1 MKYCQSALDNEYQIG
16 TVYDFELDS
25 HADSDYQSDTNN
37 NTNNNP
43 ADRLEQDSQGQ
54 LDIEEEFDYQDSQSE
69 LDTEAGYEPEF
80 NQDLGTGNDNSD
92 ESLPQINVD
101 PATQGVTVEHENPT
115 ISVLWDRA
123 AQEAIIATSPGP
135 TIAARALAIVHTA
148 IYDAWSAYEGTPISS
163 TTETDWLQRPES
175 ENTEANKTEAMSYA
189 AYQAL
194 SDLFPEQ
201 QEIFANLMQELGYD
215 LDVESYDP
223 STAAGIGYLSAQALL
238 EYRSQDGSNQGGY
251 DNPYGDG
258 IPGDGTPYSDTTGY
272 QPVNTP
278 DNVKYIE
285 QFTPEN
291 IPVNNAPLD
300 PQNGQ
305 KPLTPQFG
313 NVTPFGLESGDQ
325 YRPEAPQPFLL
336 VDGSVDLEAGTI
348 TLGDGEV
355 VEISKDLI
363 GTVINPEFIA
373 QAEEI
378 INISANLTDE
388 QKLIAEFWEDG
399 PGTSF
404 PPGNSLTFGQYV
416 SARDNHNLDE
426 DVELFLALGNSQL
439 DSAIAAWESKYFYN
453 YARPHR
459 VIRELGE
466 QGLIGEYNE
475 DLGGYAIKAYAG
487 PGQGTQ
493 TILASEFTTY
503 QFGASDVAPPFPEY
517 ISGHSTFS
525 AAGAEVLEQYTG
537 SDYFG
542 GSVTLEA
549 GSSRFE
555 QGITP
560 ASSVTLEWDAFS
572 DFADESGIS
581 RLYGG
586 IHFSE
591 GDQNGRALGREVGNA
606 AYEKAQYY
614 INGGENAIVY
624 ADLENNPSSD
634 EPAQYSID
642 DSSSSGYA
650 EVEDGLDPFYG
661 EQAYYVLEDTQEE
674 IVLV

>member
-1 MKYCQSALDNEYQIG
+1 MKYCQPALDNEYQLG
-16 TVYDFELDS
+16 TVYDFGSDSNQDDERESDKRKRRALKRNRNSKRKFNTEENSKSLDCQKS
-25 HADSDYQSDTNN
+25 QEGSDRNERS
-37 NTNNNP
+37 
-43 ADRLEQDSQGQ
+43 
-54 LDIEEEFDYQDSQSE
+54 
-69 LDTEAGYEPEF
+69 EPEF
-80 NQDLGTGNDNSD
+80 NQNNGTRNDSSY
-92 ESLPQINVD
+92 ESEPQIIVD
-101 PATQGVTVEHENPT
+101 PATQGVSVEHDDPT

-123 AQEAIIATSPGP
+123 TQEAIIETSPGP

-163 TTETDWLQRPES
+163 TTETDWLQRPDA

-201 QEIFANLMQELGYD
+201 QEIFANLMQELGFD
-215 LDVESYDP
+215 PEVESYDP
-223 STAAGIGYLSAQALL
+223 TTAAGVGYLSAKALL
-238 EYRSQDGSNQGGY
+238 EYRYQDGANQGGY

-258 IPGDGTPYSDTTGY
+258 TPGDGTPYSDTTGY
-272 QPVNTP
+272 QPANTP
-278 DNVKYIE
+278 DSVKYIE

-291 IPVNNAPLD
+291 IPVNNSPLD
-300 PQNGQ
+300 PETAQV
-305 KPLTPQFG
+305 PLTPQFG

-325 YRPEAPQPFLL
+325 YRPEAPEPFLL
-336 VDGSVDLEAGTI
+336 VDGTVDLEAGTI
-348 TLGDGEV
+348 TLADGEV
-355 VEISKDLI
+355 LQISKDLI
-363 GTVINPEFIA
+363 GDVINPEFIA

-378 INISANLTDE
+378 VEISANLTDE

-404 PPGNSLTFGQYV
+404 PPGNSNTFGQYV
-416 SARDNHNLDE
+416 SARDNHTLDE

-475 DLGGYAIKAYAG
+475 DLGGYAIEAYAG

-542 GSVTLEA
+542 GSVTLDP

-555 QGITP
+555 PEITP
-560 ASSVTLEWDAFS
+560 TGSVTLDWENFS

-586 IHFSE
+586 IHFTD
-591 GDQNGRALGREVGNA
+591 GDQNGRALGREVGNT

-614 INGGENAIVY
+614 INGGEETYTAY
-624 ADLENNPSSD
+624 ADVEDNFSSN
-634 EPAQYSID
+634 EPEQYVVD
-642 DSSSSGYA
+642 GSSSSAYSNG
-650 EVEDGLDPFYG
+650 EDDLDPFYG
-661 EQAYYVLEDTQEE
+661 EQGDYVLEDTQQE
-674 IVLV
+674 VALV